1 MKMEY
6 ANNTHLDIH
15 TIKFEITD
23 EEMHAAGIVKLAR
36 RPTELEVV
44 RMLKRV
50 AEYHFE
56 EIPIIPIVGQKE
68 TVSNFDDMEDE

>member
-15 TIKFEITD
+15 TIKFEVTD
-23 EEMHAAGIVKLAR
+23 EEMQAAGIVKLAR
-36 RPTELEVV
+36 RPSELGVV

-50 AEYHFE
+50 AEYHCE
-56 EIPIIPIVGQKE
+56 KISMVPIVGSKE
-68 TVSNFDDMEDE
+68 TVSNFDDMED